1 MLRLAQTLHF
11 WAVGYHPPPPESQLA
26 FHICYVKYENTLTC
40 KRYSWDSRGD
50 DVLKILFYFLYVYIM
65 QKVTILAPK

>member
-1 MLRLAQTLHF
+1 MRKVHLVKGHVVHVYLI
-11 WAVGYHPPPPESQLA
+11 ESQLA

-40 KRYSWDSRGD
+40 KRISWDSWGN
-50 DVLKILFYFLYVYIM
+50 DVFKIFVLFPICII